1 MTSDDDKSP
10 QTRQQE
16 KQDPTNRAR
25 QGVTG
30 HNVRYVLFWSV
41 LALLVGYGLIVVF
54 FSGRPERHGCPV
66 MIDAAA
72 PFLPPAHC
80 KCLCFGFS
88 LHEAN

>member
-10 QTRQQE
+10 QPRQQE

-41 LALLVGYGLIVVF
+41 LALLIGYGLIVVF
-54 FSGRPERHGCPV
+54 FSGRP
-66 MIDAAA
+66 
-72 PFLPPAHC
+72 
-80 KCLCFGFS
+80 
-88 LHEAN
+88 